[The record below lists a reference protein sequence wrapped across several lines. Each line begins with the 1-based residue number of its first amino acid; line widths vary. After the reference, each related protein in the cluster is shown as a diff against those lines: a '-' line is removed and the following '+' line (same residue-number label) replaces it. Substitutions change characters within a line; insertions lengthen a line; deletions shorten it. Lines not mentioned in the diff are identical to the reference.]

1 MSEVRKKLKEEDK
14 KPVPYKLKPIEI
26 TVEELIAAKRRGLP
40 VRKASPF
47 GLTAE
52 QYGKIYTIGAYRMR
66 VSDIDNIPVEEL
78 ERRLKEVKTAEKG
91 TDEEIKRKQEEIK
104 RKKEA
109 TREEQKRMIYREVG
123 TLKAMADDEGKAAN
137 RYRDAAK
144 DSPLPTMSKV
154 LFSIASD
161 EQAHEQRL
169 RMLAVEL
176 ERGIL

>member
-1 MSEVRKKLKEEDK
+1 MSESRKKLKEEH
-14 KPVPYKLKPIEI
+14 KLTVGEARKWATKDTSLSGMASIEEI
-26 TVEELIAAKRRGLP
+26 Q
-40 VRKASPF
+40 RK
-47 GLTAE
+47 E
-52 QYGKIYTIGAYRMR
+52 Q
-66 VSDIDNIPVEEL
+66 
-78 ERRLKEVKTAEKG
+78 EVKDK
-91 TDEEIKRKQEEIK
+91 IKRKQEEIK

>member
-109 TREEQKRMIYREVG
+109 TREEQKRMI
-123 TLKAMADDEGKAAN
+123 TLIIKQLKATAESEKEAADA
-137 RYRDAAK
+137 YSVSAK
-144 DSPLPTMSKV
+144 GSPSPTV
-154 LFSIASD
+154 
-161 EQAHEQRL
+161 QRL
-169 RMLAVEL
+169 LLEIAIDEREHESKLRRLASEL
-176 ERGIL
+176 ERQIM